1 MATDKELRVAA
12 KEGDSSRVIAIANQ
26 VSLPP
31 SSASVFV
38 GCGGRETMVLLKTDG
53 PDSAEENESLLN
65 L

>member
-26 VSLPP
+26 VSPP
-31 SSASVFV
+31 PDSASFSV
-38 GCGGRETMVLLKTDG
+38 GYGGRETMVLLKTDG
-53 PDSAEENESLLN
+53 PYSAQEKKSLMN